1 MVIQLALLF
10 TGGADA
16 NSGQTGGSTGVGVR
30 LWRLFSYFTIES
42 NLIVLATA
50 LVLAWRPA
58 FDGRTWRVVRLDALL
73 GILITGLVFAIVLA
87 PQVHLTGAALV
98 ATIGFHYISPW
109 ATLAAWLLFGP
120 RPRITWGTV
129 LAAFIWPILWL
140 SYIFIQGA
148 FTHWY
153 PYPFLDVTKI
163 GFGDAM
169 RNVVLV
175 VALAAAFAALFKLL
189 DHRLPALPGAA
200 PADQP

>member
-1 MVIQLALLF
+1 MIQLVLLF

-16 NSGQTGGSTGVGVR
+16 NSGRSGTDISIGIR

-42 NLIVLATA
+42 NLFVLATA

-58 FDGRTWRVVRLDALL
+58 FDGRIWRIVRLDALL

-109 ATLAAWLLFGP
+109 AAIAAWLLFGP
-120 RPRITWGTV
+120 RNRFDWNTV

-140 SYIFIQGA
+140 IYIFIQGA

-153 PYPFLDVTKI
+153 PYPFLDVIKI
-163 GFGDAM
+163 GYGEAI
-169 RNVVLV
+169 RNVAVIVVLATV
-175 VALAAAFAALFKLL
+175 FAALFRLA
-189 DHRLPALPGAA
+189 DRRLPAFPHTVG
-200 PADQP
+200 